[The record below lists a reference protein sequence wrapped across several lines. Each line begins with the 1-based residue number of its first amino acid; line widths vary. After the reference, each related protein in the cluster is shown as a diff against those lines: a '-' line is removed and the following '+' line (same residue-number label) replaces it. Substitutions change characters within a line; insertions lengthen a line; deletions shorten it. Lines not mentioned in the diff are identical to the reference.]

1 MTTLPMS
8 PLPLGQALP
17 ALARCAVTT
26 ARLLARRQLH
36 QPTQYLGRRVRFA
49 DGTTGV
55 VYRETV
61 IDHGIVSEP
70 AVLLVEFRL
79 RGVHGRGHAVFRAE
93 SLLNTPLF
101 AGFPGFVSKLWM
113 AADERGR
120 YRGFYQWDGAAA
132 AEQYVRALWWAL
144 ALVSNLPSIR
154 YHVVPGAWRDDVLAS
169 PDTVGGGAASPG
181 EDWCRPV
188 EVRPAVRS

>member
-1 MTTLPMS
+1 MS

-26 ARLLARRQLH
+26 ARLMARRQLH

-120 YRGFYQWDGAAA
+120 YRGLYQWDGAHSAD
-132 AEQYVRALWWAL
+132 QYVRALWWVL

-154 YHVVPGAWRDDVLAS
+154 YHVVPGAWRDDALTS
-169 PDTVGGGAASPG
+169 PRAAVGGAWATG

-188 EVRPAVRS
+188 AALPAAR